1 MLHKDSGP
9 MEKHFLVTISNDVHN
24 LFGVQF
30 VCSFFK
36 KISRHQ
42 ITLLHISRLDGTEM
56 EKSLSEMW
64 LHPDDRVR
72 GHLTVGAKRSI
83 DKATILLKN
92 SRMSIEKMVVKT
104 VAERYGKV
112 KDILTEGS
120 NGLYDAIV
128 LGRRASYSLQWIF
141 ERPAEETPLAM
152 IQDSCFTTPLWICP
166 EPGPDRKNV
175 LLCVDGSEN
184 SYRAVDHA
192 GFILSR
198 QTQHSIDLF
207 HVESGSGMDPDEVFL
222 RAAAILHGHNIKDER
237 INSKFTWGF
246 SVPGSIIA
254 EINRGG
260 YGAVVVGLHGHQ
272 RSVMKNFNLAG
283 GTTSKLISRLEQ
295 TSIWC
300 CP

>member
-1 MLHKDSGP
+1 MH
-9 MEKHFLVTISNDVHN
+9 KHFLVTISNDINN

-42 ITLLHISRLDGTEM
+42 ITLLHISRLDGTDM

-64 LHPDDRVR
+64 IHPDDRVR
-72 GHLTVGAKRSI
+72 GKLTIGAKRSI
-83 DKATILLKN
+83 DKATNLFN
-92 SRMSIEKMVVKT
+92 ESRMSIEKMVTKT

-120 NGLYDAIV
+120 TGLYDAIV

-141 ERPAEETPLAM
+141 ERPADEIPLAM
-152 IQDSCFTTPLWICP
+152 IKDSCFTTPLWICP
-166 EPGPDRKNV
+166 EPGPGRRNV
-175 LLCVDGSEN
+175 LVCVDGSEN
-184 SYRAVDHA
+184 AFRAVDHA

-198 QTQHSIDLF
+198 QDQHSIDLF
-207 HVESGSGMDPDEVFL
+207 HVESGIGMDPEEVFG
-222 RAAAILHGHNIKDER
+222 RATAILHDHKINNER
-237 INSKFTWGF
+237 INTKFRWGF
-246 SVPGSIIA
+246 SVPGAIIT

-260 YGAVVVGLHGHQ
+260 YGAVALGLHGHE
-272 RSVMKNFNLAG
+272 RGGVLKDFNLAG
-283 GTTSKLISRLEQ
+283 GTTSKLITRLEK

>member
-1 MLHKDSGP
+1 
-9 MEKHFLVTISNDVHN
+9 MEKHFLVTISNDVNN

-56 EKSLSEMW
+56 EKSVSEMW
-64 LHPDDRVR
+64 THPDERVQ
-72 GHLTVGAKRSI
+72 GKLTVGAKRSI
-83 DKATILLKN
+83 DKATTLLSE
-92 SRMSIEKMVVKT
+92 SRMSVEKMVTKT

-128 LGRRASYSLQWIF
+128 LGRRAAYSLQWIF
-141 ERPAEETPLAM
+141 ERPAEEIPLAM
-152 IQDSCFTTPLWICP
+152 IKDSSFTTPLWICP
-166 EPGPDRKNV
+166 EPGPGRKNV
-175 LLCVDGSEN
+175 LVCVDGSEN
-184 SYRAVDHA
+184 SFRAVDHT

-198 QTQHSIDLF
+198 QEQHSIDLF
-207 HVESGSGMDPDEVFL
+207 HVESGIGMDPEAVFG
-222 RAAAILHGHNIKDER
+222 RATAILHEHNIRSER
-237 INSKFTWGF
+237 INTKFTWGF
-246 SVPGSIIA
+246 SVPGSIIT

-260 YGAVVVGLHGHQ
+260 YGAVALGLHGHQ
-272 RSVMKNFNLAG
+272 GGVMKDFNLAG
-283 GTTSKLISRLEQ
+283 GTTSKLISRVEQ